1 MRIVTALV
9 LTMLVAPQLAA
20 QRDPELARAVRL
32 AQEGSGDSARAI
44 TKRLFASTSPEDPKY
59 AELLFTAAI
68 VAASAPDKRLHLQR
82 IAVEYSQSEWAD
94 DALLQLAQLD
104 YAGRDAGGAVRQIDR
119 LLADYPDS
127 PVRATAALWGA
138 RAAFDLR
145 DRDRACRWSELGLG
159 AAGSDVELRSQL
171 EFQRERC
178 RAMTREESAATP
190 VATPSKPPAPA
201 KGWLVQVA
209 AVKTAGE
216 ADVEAARIKRLDLP
230 ALVTQEG
237 GWLKVRSGP
246 FTTRERA
253 EAAMARIRSSLG
265 GKPFLVAPKTGKQ

>member
-1 MRIVTALV
+1 MRIVTALA
-9 LTMLVAPQLAA
+9 LAMLVAPELAA

-44 TKRLFASTSPEDPKY
+44 TKRLFASTLPEDPKY
-59 AELLFTAAI
+59 AELLYTAAI
-68 VAASAPDKRLHLQR
+68 VAATAPDKRLHLQR
-82 IAVEYSQSEWAD
+82 LAVEYSQSEWAD

-104 YAGRDAGGAVRQIDR
+104 YAGRDASGAVRQVDR
-119 LLADYPDS
+119 LLTDYPDS

-145 DRDRACRWSELGLG
+145 DRDRACRWSDLGLG
-159 AAGSDVELRSQL
+159 AAGSDVELRNQL

-190 VATPSKPPAPA
+190 VATPARPPAPA

-216 ADVEAARIKRLDLP
+216 ADVEAARLKRLDLP
-230 ALVTQEG
+230 ALVIQEG

-246 FTTRERA
+246 FTTRDRA
-253 EAAMARIRSSLG
+253 EAAMTRIRSSLG
-265 GKPFLVAPKTGKQ
+265 GKPFLVAPKQ